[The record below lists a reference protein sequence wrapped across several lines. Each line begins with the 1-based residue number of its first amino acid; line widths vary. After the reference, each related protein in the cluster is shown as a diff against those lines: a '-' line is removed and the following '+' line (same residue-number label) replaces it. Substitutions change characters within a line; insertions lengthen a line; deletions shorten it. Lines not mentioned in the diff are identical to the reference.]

1 MYVYVLVHTYKL
13 RLVCVYALIANNCL
27 ENYENLTSSI
37 TNFMCARVL
46 SVKTKKKVNVY
57 VNSSACT

>member
-1 MYVYVLVHTYKL
+1 MYVCTYL
-13 RLVCVYALIANNCL
+13 LTALSVCVCVDREQLF

-46 SVKTKKKVNVY
+46 SVKTKKN
-57 VNSSACT
+57 